1 MAKDEDKKD
10 DVKDD
15 ADTAEREEAKAEAK
29 GEEAEA
35 KDEKSGDEPEAK
47 DEKSGDEPEAKD
59 EKSGDEP
66 EAKDEKSED
75 DDSESGDD
83 EEDEASTG
91 SRDEDEDADEEEVA
105 AASGPASGHVAAAA
119 AHAGHGHDEL
129 AHITPVSLLF
139 KVWGALMVF
148 TFLTVGASYIDFG
161 GQTNLVVAML
171 IATVKA
177 SLVVV
182 FFMHLR
188 WDRRFHALTF
198 LSGFLFVILFIGL
211 ALTDRAEYRPMVK
224 AYQDAQ
230 ANQHGGLRLGPQP

>member
-15 ADTAEREEAKAEAK
+15 ADTAEREEGKTEAKADEP
-29 GEEAEA
+29 EA
-35 KDEKSGDEPEAK
+35 KDDKSGDEPEAK
-47 DEKSGDEPEAKD
+47 DDKSGDEPEANDDKSGDEPEAKD
-59 EKSGDEP
+59 D
-66 EAKDEKSED
+66 KSES

-83 EEDEASTG
+83 EEDEAPIG
-91 SRDEDEDADEEEVA
+91 SRDEDEDAEEVA
-105 AASGPASGHVAAAA
+105 AASGPASGDAAAAA
-119 AHAGHGHDEL
+119 AHDGHGHDGL
-129 AHITPVSLLF
+129 AHLTPASLLF

-148 TFLTVGASYIDFG
+148 TFLTVGVSYLDFG

-171 IATVKA
+171 IATAKA

-198 LSGFLFVILFIGL
+198 LSGLLFVILFIGL
-211 ALTDRAEYRPMVK
+211 VLTDRAEYQPMVR

>member
-15 ADTAEREEAKAEAK
+15 ADTAEREEGKTEAKA
-29 GEEAEA
+29 
-35 KDEKSGDEPEAK
+35 DEPEAK
-47 DEKSGDEPEAKD
+47 DD
-59 EKSGDEP
+59 
-66 EAKDEKSED
+66 KSES

-83 EEDEASTG
+83 EEDEAPIG
-91 SRDEDEDADEEEVA
+91 SRDEDEDAEEVA
-105 AASGPASGHVAAAA
+105 AASGPASGDAAAAA
-119 AHAGHGHDEL
+119 AHDGHGHDGL
-129 AHITPVSLLF
+129 AHLTPASLLF

-148 TFLTVGASYIDFG
+148 TFLTVGVSYLDFG

-171 IATVKA
+171 IATAKA

-198 LSGFLFVILFIGL
+198 LSGLLFVILFIGL
-211 ALTDRAEYRPMVK
+211 VLTDRAEYQPMVR